1 MSALDD
7 LYNKTVNDQ
16 RDYLTKLQTAF
27 NSHCEGIT
35 AEAQK
40 KLSAIPETDTQ
51 SRKLIF
57 ENQKKQLDEALGSLK
72 KEIDSSSMKVRKK
85 LEDIHRQREEEKLTE
100 IEQLM
105 TKF

>member
-16 RDYLTKLQTAF
+16 RDYLVKLQTAF

-40 KLSAIPETDTQ
+40 KLSTIPETDTQ
-51 SRKLIF
+51 TRKQVF
-57 ENQKKQLDEALGSLK
+57 EEQKKQLDEALGSLK
-72 KEIDSSSMKVRKK
+72 KEIDASSMAVRKK
-85 LEDIHRQREEEKLTE
+85 LEEIHRQREEAKLTE
-100 IEQLM
+100 IEQIM
-105 TKF
+105 SKF